1 MIKDHSSAALES
13 FALVVEKLAKNKLN
27 KSNAFEN
34 RIIDSIKLVIDEE
47 NQGLDGVWQVY
58 TTGIESCG
66 KVYGY
71 CVDQVYS
78 ETIQI
83 LAGLNRSVGEQESK
97 ENLKDL
103 SESWTNK
110 AKKKTVWNTGTL
122 ETEEK
127 NINVDRIEGIDAI
140 DGFLKML
147 TGKFDSNTYAGLML
161 NSFFVDE
168 NLNFTVLDQEN
179 KEVSTENEDF
189 ELEYEIGVNEIRV
202 DFEIFNGVKKFL
214 PNKNEESLDRVLE
227 GIEQGN
233 DLFENSVSEES
244 APGDI
249 EENDNFEDIVEIGEF
264 KAVQKAQFS
273 MTIDERLSKIE
284 ELDDYQFV
292 KTHKNN
298 WAGLE
303 YWKKQPKPLLEKTK
317 KAKSQSTLVLKL
329 NPSISKSQLFE
340 PCKKGTTNYFSASAH
355 KSQDPTLTLPED
367 YNFSIKR
374 LTQLF
379 TRPQACVRLEKKTEK
394 NVLIESNLQE
404 LEENEEIFVDQA
416 EVEENFVIQFATTS
430 KTVDIRQLKENIWGC
445 LGVRGN
451 NKENFCREEK
461 RPSFLRIVEQLPK
474 LVSKSDL
481 ENLSVHSCFIAV
493 LHLAN
498 EKNLILKSNGE
509 CDFLIE

>member
-13 FALVVEKLAKNKLN
+13 FGLVVEKLAKNKLN

-34 RIIDSIKLVIDEE
+34 RIIDSIKQVVEDE
-47 NQGLDGVWQVY
+47 NQGMDGVWQIY

-71 CVDQVYS
+71 CVDQVYT
-78 ETIQI
+78 ETIQV

-97 ENLKDL
+97 EELKDNI
-103 SESWTNK
+103 ESLMSK
-110 AKKKTVWNTGTL
+110 GKKKSIWTARTL
-122 ETEEK
+122 ESEEK
-127 NINVDRIEGIDAI
+127 NINGDRMEGIDVI

-147 TGKFDSNTYAGLML
+147 TGKFDTSTYAGLML

-179 KEVSTENEDF
+179 NQAILENQDFDF
-189 ELEYEIGVNEIRV
+189 EV
-202 DFEIFNGVKKFL
+202 DFEVNGIQLDHEMFKGVKKFL
-214 PNKNEESLDRVLE
+214 PNLKEESVDIVLE
-227 GIEQGN
+227 SIQEGN

-244 APGDI
+244 IIGDI
-249 EENDNFEDIVEIGEF
+249 EENENFEDIVEIGEF
-264 KAVQKAQFS
+264 KAVQKTQFS
-273 MTIDERLSKIE
+273 MTIDEKLGKIE

-292 KTHKNN
+292 KTRKND

-303 YWKKQPKPLLEKTK
+303 YWKKTPKPLEKTK
-317 KAKSQSTLVLKL
+317 KTKPQSSLVLKL
-329 NPSISKSQLFE
+329 NPPKTKSQLFE
-340 PCKKGTTNYFSASAH
+340 PCKKGSTNYFSASAH
-355 KSQDPTLTLPED
+355 KSQDPSLTLPED
-367 YNFSIKR
+367 FNFSLKR

-379 TRPQACVRLEKKTEK
+379 TRPQACVRLEKNTEK

-404 LEENEEIFVDQA
+404 LEENEEIYVDQT
-416 EVEENFVIQFATTS
+416 EVEKDYVIQYETIS
-430 KTVDIRQLKENIWGC
+430 KTVDMRQLKENIWGC
-445 LGVRGN
+445 LGIRGK
-451 NKENFCREEK
+451 NKENFYGKEK

-474 LVSKSDL
+474 LVSKSEL